1 MSALLQNQFKSSAEH
16 VMSKIFKSRADRQL
30 RLLLVL
36 FSLFSAAYAVA
47 EDERTAAIT
56 RVAPAATDTKVALV
70 IGNSAYMHGGSLKNP
85 VNDAHAMAKKLR
97 SLGFDVVERQNI
109 KAREYGGALRE
120 FRSKLKPGSVAVFF
134 YAGHG
139 LQVNGKN
146 YFPAVD
152 ADIQGEEDVPNQSL
166 DLGHLFSTLD
176 QSKTRLNLVFL
187 DACRNNP
194 YASAFR
200 SVSTG
205 GLAKVEA
212 PSGSL
217 ISYAT
222 RPGSVASDGTGS
234 HGLYTSQLLDHL
246 DEPNLSIEQL
256 HKRVVSGVKQASRG
270 MQEPWMEGSI
280 EGEFSFRTVVEVPP
294 AQLPVAQPVMYAP
307 ARDDDG
313 ALWSDTKLAGTLEA
327 YEWYLERFPQGLR
340 AGLARIEIQKFRSVD
355 ERRRTEAKAQAEMA
369 VVAERE
375 RLRREEDAQAQA
387 EAQAQADAQA
397 QAEAQ
402 AQARAQ
408 REEQVARMKSE
419 RSRSTAV
426 IPSF

>member
-1 MSALLQNQFKSSAEH
+1 MSTILKGQAGRQFS
-16 VMSKIFKSRADRQL
+16 
-30 RLLLVL
+30 LLLVL
-36 FSLFSAAYAVA
+36 LLLFSAAKAVA
-47 EDERTAAIT
+47 EDERTATIA
-56 RVAPAATDTKVALV
+56 RSAPAATDIKVALV
-70 IGNSAYMHGGSLKNP
+70 IGNSSYAHGGSLKNP
-85 VNDAHAMAKKLR
+85 VNDAHAMAEKLR

-120 FRSKLKPGSVAVFF
+120 FRSKLKPGAVAVFF

-234 HGLYTSQLLDHL
+234 HGLYTSQLLNHL

-294 AQLPVAQPVMYAP
+294 AQLPVAQPGMYAP

-327 YEWYLERFPQGLR
+327 YQWYLERFPQGLR
-340 AGLARIEIQKFRSVD
+340 AGLARIEIQKLSAANEEKRA
-355 ERRRTEAKAQAEMA
+355 EAKAQAEMA
-369 VVAERE
+369 ERERLRAIEIAERE
-375 RLRREEDAQAQA
+375 RLRIEEEA
-387 EAQAQADAQA
+387 EAQAQVQGQARVEAQA
-397 QAEAQ
+397 RAEAQ
-402 AQARAQ
+402 AVKR
-408 REEQVARMKSE
+408 RSD
-419 RSRSTAV
+419 RSRSTTV